1 MKHGL
6 GHTDYMLWQF
16 LHFNIVLRRLYS
28 MEDRID
34 NMRDK
39 NLGIVLETGTLFQ
52 EVNGECW

>member
-1 MKHGL
+1 
-6 GHTDYMLWQF
+6 
-16 LHFNIVLRRLYS
+16 